1 MNAEVQQCREG
12 KRVWVRPE
20 VTEYA
25 SLTALT
31 QYSPPG
37 AFAMLFQAGS
47 DLRCFDGFGN
57 PVPCP

>member
-1 MNAEVQQCREG
+1 MNAEAQQGREG

-31 QYSPPG
+31 QYAPPG

-47 DLRCFDGFGN
+47 TQCFDGFGN